1 MRLSRTEYISAE
13 PYQAD
18 IRSDV
23 SEFRIEKRRTE
34 AALTLSTGATVRG
47 CFFLSGS
54 RASHAGP
61 ERVADLLNAE
71 QGFFPFELNGDAS
84 PHTVLYNR
92 SQVVVV
98 TLLEDTIEAQLDP
111 GYAVATEREV
121 RMLLS
126 SGDTVHGRVRV
137 YRPTGRDR
145 LSDYARLPETFR
157 YVETTDATVIVNSA
171 HIVELRE
178 TSEA

>member
-1 MRLSRTEYISAE
+1 M
-13 PYQAD
+13 
-18 IRSDV
+18 SDV
-23 SEFRIEKRRTE
+23 SEFRVEKRRAE
-34 AALTLSTGATVRG
+34 AALTLTTGAMVRG
-47 CFFLSGS
+47 CFFLAGS
-54 RASHAGP
+54 RASHGGP

-71 QGFFPFELNGDAS
+71 SGFFPFELNADS
-84 PHTVLYNR
+84 TPYTVLYNR
-92 SQVVVV
+92 SQLVVV
-98 TLLEDTIEAQLDP
+98 TLLENTVEAQLDP
-111 GYAVATEREV
+111 GYSVATERDV

-126 SGDTVHGRVRV
+126 NGETVEGRVRV

-157 YVETTDATVIVNSA
+157 YVETDATTLIVNST

>member
-1 MRLSRTEYISAE
+1 LDSEYISFAGRR
-13 PYQAD
+13 AD
-18 IRSDV
+18 ICCDV
-23 SEFRIEKRRTE
+23 SEYRIEKRRAA
-34 AALTLSTGATVRG
+34 AALTLTTGATIRG

-54 RASHAGP
+54 RATHAGP

-71 QGFFPFELNGDAS
+71 AGFFPFELAGES
-84 PHTVLYNR
+84 GPRTVMFNR

-98 TLLEDTIEAQLDP
+98 TLLDDTVEAQLDP

-126 SGDTVHGRVRV
+126 TGRTVDGRVRV

-145 LSDYARLPETFR
+145 LSDYARASEMFR
-157 YVETTDATVIVNSA
+157 YVEAEGATVIVNSA

-178 TSEA
+178 TTQA